1 MREGTRSRGVGL
13 VEFETREN
21 LIEGL
26 KRTDKEIY
34 GRKIRINVSD
44 KTDFHQTD
52 SNRGNFGNR
61 SNRTGEE
68 RPEMGDR
75 WKRIERKSDELS
87 DDRQHTGYN
96 RDRNNRNDH
105 GRCKLVFICSKILKE
120 FCFSEFHWWFSR
132 WSRW

>member
-1 MREGTRSRGVGL
+1 MREGNRSRGVGL

-52 SNRGNFGNR
+52 NNRGNFGNR

-87 DDRQHTGYN
+87 DDRQNTGYN

-105 GRCKLVFICSKILKE
+105 GRCKLVFIC
-120 FCFSEFHWWFSR
+120 F
-132 WSRW
+132 